1 MSEYLLQ
8 FGFGYFH
15 ILPWWAYVIIT
26 LVFTQLTIFSVT
38 LYLHRYQSHRAVELH
53 PIVSHFFRFWLWLT
67 TGMVT
72 KAWVAIHRKHHT
84 KVETP
89 DDPHSPQVY
98 GIRKVFFEGAELYR
112 EATKKDP
119 QILDRYGNGTPDD
132 WIENRIYTPHSAL
145 GIGLDL
151 FANVL
156 LFGIPGLTIWA
167 IQMLWIPLF
176 AAGGINGIGHYW
188 GYRNFEPQD
197 ASRNIT
203 PIAFFVG
210 GEELHNNHH
219 TYANSAK
226 FSVHWWEFDIGWMA
240 IRLLQLFGLAKPNY
254 VPPKPV
260 YQRGKTSID
269 ADTIK
274 ALMRNRFQVLA
285 QYSKR
290 VILPVLKEEKRK
302 ASDQSKAL
310 LIAAKSLLT
319 RDSTLI
325 DETSKETLNTTLA
338 QFNQLSTA
346 YKLRLKLQNLWLE
359 TATTQKDLVESLHQW
374 CQEAETS
381 GIKALRDFSNHI
393 KTFVLQP
400 AS

>member
-8 FGFGYFH
+8 YSFGYFH
-15 ILPWWAYVIIT
+15 LLPWWSYVVIT
-26 LVFTQLTIFSVT
+26 LVFTQITIFSVT
-38 LYLHRYQSHRAVELH
+38 LYLHRNQSHRAVELH
-53 PIVSHFFRFWLWLT
+53 PIISHFFRLWLWLT
-67 TGMVT
+67 TGMIT

-84 KVETP
+84 KVETA

-112 EATKKDP
+112 EASRKDP
-119 QILDRYGNGTPDD
+119 QLFERYGNGTPDD
-132 WIENRIYTPHSAL
+132 WLERYIYTPHSAL
-145 GIGLDL
+145 GISLTLITNL
-151 FANVL
+151 F
-156 LFGIPGLTIWA
+156 LFGIPGITIWA

-203 PIAFFVG
+203 PIAFFCG

-226 FSVHWWEFDIGWMA
+226 FSVHWWEFDIGWLA
-240 IRLLQLFGLAKPNY
+240 IRLLQLLGLAKPNY

-260 YQRGKTSID
+260 YQCGKTSID
-269 ADTIK
+269 TETIK

-285 QYSKR
+285 QYSKK
-290 VILPVLKEEKRK
+290 VILPVLREEKRK
-302 ASDQSKAL
+302 ATQQSKAL
-310 LIAAKSLLT
+310 LTATKTLLL
-319 RDSTLI
+319 RDTALI
-325 DETSKETLNTTLA
+325 DEARKETLNMTLA

-346 YKLRLKLQNLWLE
+346 YRLRLQLQNLWQE
-359 TATTQKDLVESLHQW
+359 TAATQKDMVESLRQW
-374 CQEAETS
+374 CQEAEAT
-381 GIKALRDFSNHI
+381 GIKVLRDFSNYI
-393 KTFVLQP
+393 KTFVVQP